1 MGKPFGQREHRGRK
15 WVAAKPPGRRFVWH
29 SSPRRPKNE
38 AGVDSVVGKDIIDM
52 FPEARP

>member
-15 WVAAKPPGRRFVWH
+15 WVAAKPLGRRFVWH

-52 FPEARP
+52 FPEATP